1 MTDVA
6 LLADAVRRVLVLAIA
21 EGGVAPGVAVDIAR
35 RIADE
40 AGSRGV
46 ELDDLLEL
54 ASMAEWRRR

>member
-6 LLADAVRRVLVLAIA
+6 LLADAARRVLLLAIA
-21 EGGVAPGVAVDIAR
+21 EGGVAPGVACDIAR

-54 ASMAEWRRR
+54 ASMAEWRR